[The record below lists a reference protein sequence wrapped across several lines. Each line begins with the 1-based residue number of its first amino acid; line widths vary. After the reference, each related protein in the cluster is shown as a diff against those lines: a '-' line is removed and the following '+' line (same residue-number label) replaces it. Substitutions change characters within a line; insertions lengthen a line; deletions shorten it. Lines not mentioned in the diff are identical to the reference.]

1 MCGRALGEIDCE
13 VLRAPRALREIDCE
27 VLRATRALGEID
39 CEVLPQGGGISRAA
53 FAQEVVAGPA
63 RRQRMS
69 FGSKLFSSKMHVGAA
84 RFGCSYS
91 QFGFHRTPGA

>member
-1 MCGRALGEIDCE
+1 MCGRALG
-13 VLRAPRALREIDCE
+13 EIDCE

>member
-13 VLRAPRALREIDCE
+13 VLRAPQ
-27 VLRATRALGEID
+27 ALGEID

-63 RRQRMS
+63 RRQRNVVR
-69 FGSKLFSSKMHVGAA
+69 LLSSTDEIDKRTMHVGAA
-84 RFGCSYS
+84 RFGW
-91 QFGFHRTPGA
+91 

>member
-39 CEVLPQGGGISRAA
+39 CEVLPQGGGLSRAA
-53 FAQEVVAGPA
+53 LGGEEIGRA
-63 RRQRMS
+63 RRFFR
-69 FGSKLFSSKMHVGAA
+69 GLVV
-84 RFGCSYS
+84 R
-91 QFGFHRTPGA
+91 FHRPGWYTAKPKAITLA